1 MRVVSVNPNSPLY
14 GHVRAGHQLVT
25 VNGREVRD
33 TLDFQF
39 LASDDLVELTFEDA
53 GGAEQSFRFDNL
65 YPGALGLT
73 FEDEEVRRCRCNCV
87 FCFVRQQPRRMRRS
101 LNVRDED
108 YRLSFTHGNYI
119 TLSNVN
125 QADLNRIVE
134 QRLSPLY
141 VSVHTTD
148 DELRRRMLGNRKLQP
163 ILPQLEWLTRRGIRL
178 HTQAVICP
186 DLNDGSSLHRTM
198 EDLAGLQPELATL
211 AVVPVG
217 LTRYREH
224 LPRLRRPTAQEA
236 RETIAVV
243 EDFQQQSLSEWGT
256 RFAWPSD
263 EYYLLAERRIPPLC
277 HYEDMEQWENGVG
290 MIRRATVDFNR
301 GRRFLSGISTDIRVA
316 FLTGLAAAEWLK
328 RTLVGYLR
336 ELDLNLKLL
345 PVVNR
350 FWGEMVTVS
359 GLLTGADLLAA
370 AEAARREFDVAVLPP
385 NCLNH
390 EGLFL
395 DDMSLDEFRRRL
407 GRPVIIGQYDLCA
420 TVREA
425 FL

>member
-1 MRVVSVNPNSPLY
+1 MRVVSINPDSPLY
-14 GHVRAGHQLVT
+14 GHVRAGHELVT

-33 TLDFQF
+33 SLDFQF
-39 LASDDLVELTFEDA
+39 LASDEMVELTFEDR
-53 GGAEQSFRFDNL
+53 GGKEQSFRVDNL

-73 FEDEEVRRCRCNCV
+73 FEDENVRRCRCNCV

-101 LNVRDED
+101 LYVRDED

-125 QADLNRIVE
+125 QADLDRIVE

-148 DELRRRMLGNRKLQP
+148 DELRRQMLGNRRLQP
-163 ILPQLEWLTRRGIRL
+163 ILPQLNWLVERGIRL

-186 DLNDGSSLHRTM
+186 GINDGKALQDTID
-198 EDLAGLQPELATL
+198 DLAALQPGLATL

-224 LPRLRRPTAQEA
+224 LPRLRRPDA
-236 RETIAVV
+236 REAEQSIDMV
-243 EDFQQQSLSEWGT
+243 ERFQQKNLTLHGT
-256 RFAWPSD
+256 RFVWPSD
-263 EYYLLAERRIPPLC
+263 EYYLLAGRRIPPLS

-290 MIRRATVDFNR
+290 MIRQATVDFNR
-301 GRRFLSGISTDIRVA
+301 RRRFLRGSSRATRVVL
-316 FLTGLAAAEWLK
+316 LTGMAASEWLK
-328 RTLVGYLR
+328 RTVVQFAR
-336 ELDLNLKLL
+336 EIGLNVKLI

-359 GLLTGADLLAA
+359 GLLTGADMLAA
-370 AEAARREFDVAVLPP
+370 AIPARREFDLAVLPP
-385 NCLNH
+385 NCLNS
-390 EGLFL
+390 EGLCL
-395 DDMSLDEFRRRL
+395 DDMSLDEFRKRL
-407 GRPVIIGQYDLCA
+407 GRPVMVGQYSLYDTLK
-420 TVREA
+420 EA
-425 FL
+425 LQ